1 MAVEIK
7 VVANTKQAER
17 SMDKL
22 EKKVSG
28 VGKGADKTSGSFDKV
43 SKSVKKVERGSDL
56 SKLTKN
62 TERAADSAESLEKSF
77 SDATR
82 TINKLVIASTALL
95 TTYITVKGVVTGVA
109 DQYRR
114 INSQLRLV
122 TRSTQQIVVANERL
136 FKISQDTRSSFEATT
151 NLFTR
156 FARVSKDLGATQN
169 QVLAVT
175 KTVQQAIKVSGTSAQ
190 SAEAAIIQL
199 GQGLAS
205 GTLRGEELN
214 SVLEQAPRLAS
225 AIADGIGVSVGEL
238 RKLGAEGKITSS
250 EVFGA
255 LLSQSKQIA
264 GEFAQIETTFSGAS
278 QVAGNA
284 FARFVNE
291 LDKASGFSQLLID
304 STLDIGR
311 AFEKVASRVEF
322 NIIRIRNLFNELAF
336 QSRLVFSSVAET
348 FNDSEIGKQV
358 TRAFQSLQS
367 IDLSGIKLPTIK
379 LDSIVSGFD
388 VAINAI
394 DKFYKLVSGYFY
406 DLYMDVIGNST
417 YTDLIKGV
425 TEKSQS
431 LITNVVPKIR
441 SFANSVSTIFKGI
454 EQPDLAGVTPEALAA
469 LNSNVAISTAG
480 GGDLPLALRALDTSL
495 GILNTT
501 LKFVS
506 QGLRDFRE
514 AFGNNAMAGLI
525 AGIALLNKNFRSQL
539 TGGTG
544 ARAGGFIAGNVE
556 ATVLGRFTTQLSG
569 EVAAL
574 EKIAGRSSGRVSDV
588 NAALTNL
595 AERVGQSARDT
606 ISRFNDEIRETGVV
620 TATTEQ
626 EMRDLAQSMNGSA
639 RAAILAEIEF
649 RKAGLTQEQA
659 ARKSGGAT
667 ARLVAEETRL
677 KAIRESQAKATG
689 RVRESFVSGGQ
700 QIGGAL
706 GATGGFLAG
715 QQFIDYLEKNVGE
728 LSGWQEAG
736 ITIAASFGGQALGSA
751 LGSGVGAAAGFAFGG
766 LIAKGIAAAGAAIA
780 AIGSG
785 IAVAFRAST
794 AAFAAVGAAIG
805 AAFRGS
811 LVITGISSVI
821 GTALASAFAIA
832 VGGISLPALAI
843 GALVVGG
850 VSLAYYFR
858 DAIVEA
864 FKIAKT
870 KVTDFFTG
878 IFGDSSKKSQVNG
891 GARRRASRN
900 MATGGKVSGAG
911 TGTSD
916 SIPANLSNGE
926 FVVNAAATK
935 KHAGLLARLNGGMNP
950 GGDGK
955 GGYAGGGLVG
965 DETAVLKH
973 LRKFEGYVPHIY
985 TDTEGFAT
993 IGIGHLLTDSDIS
1006 SGRFFDPKD
1015 PLTEEYKKMSK
1026 KDLGKLFHANG
1037 LGSQYRKPSVQLNDG
1052 EANSMALA
1060 DYGRNLGHLLSK
1072 DVFREAYA
1080 KAPFYAQGVL
1090 GDLAFNLGA
1099 NLDNSFPGFTRGMA
1113 AGDYPHA
1120 AGQLRDSRYYY
1131 QTGRR
1136 AIANVNQLGQGE
1148 VDPVGIKR
1156 QSRVSN
1162 LFGYALNSGYS
1173 KNLMK
1178 ALDLDE
1184 NQGGLFQASN
1194 PGNLISD
1201 VLAKSLDGSSRL
1213 ALETAGYMKPNTEEN
1228 KENKEDKENKEAKP
1242 EEQGFF
1248 SRLGSFLSDTNRMM
1262 MPMGFATGGSVNGP
1276 GTGTSDSIPAR
1287 LSNGEFVVNAKATQQ
1302 NRALLEQINSGAV
1315 MGLKDGGSINEP
1327 GSDSIP
1333 ARLSNG
1339 EFLVNAK
1346 AAQQN
1351 RDLLEQI
1358 NSGAVMGFKDGGS
1371 VNRPGSDSMPA
1382 RLSNGEFLVNAKATQ
1397 QNRTLLEQINS
1408 GAVMGLK
1415 DGGSVNGPGSGT
1427 SDSIPA
1433 RLSNGEFIVNA
1444 KATQQNRDLLEQI
1457 NSGAVMGFKDG
1468 GPVGGRQQRVLGGL
1482 NRQGF
1487 DTTNMEK
1494 INDDQ
1499 LTQLVDFSRILS
1511 SVDDRIDAQLANNME
1526 VAAADYALQQ
1536 QIAEK
1541 IGGILNSNDP
1551 TAKVPEEPDPGVTD
1565 PMGALGLGGDRKEK
1579 GSIGKGADAAGI
1591 DTEGVLSNFESVYS
1605 TIDKLA
1611 AGSAVSQQDSFQAVG
1626 DGLMGLLG
1634 ENAKYSE
1641 SSFKAQQAL
1650 SIGQAM
1656 MNTGTAVTAALAEG
1670 GPFAGPALAAIALAS
1685 GMAQVS
1691 AIKSQKFQKPA
1702 YATGGYVSGP
1712 GTGTSDSISA
1722 QLSNGEFVMNQKAT
1736 AANRKTL
1743 ESMNSGQSVQQ
1754 GGGYIAN
1761 QTVQV
1766 EVGLGRNSQA
1776 TADAAGSSVINA
1788 INQGNADGR
1797 RSRRRAR

>member
-214 SVLEQAPRLAS
+214 SVLEQAPRLAK

-238 RKLGAEGKITSS
+238 RALGAEGKITSS

-264 GEFAQIETTFSGAS
+264 GEFAQIETTFSGAG

-291 LDKASGFSQLLID
+291 LDKASGFSQALID
-304 STLDIGR
+304 TTLDIGR
-311 AFEKVASRVEF
+311 AFERVASRVEF
-322 NIIRIRNLFNELAF
+322 NVIRIRNLFNELAF

-417 YTDLIKGV
+417 YTDLINGV

-431 LITNVVPKIR
+431 LITNVVPKVR

-544 ARAGGFIAGNVE
+544 ARSGGFIAGSVE
-556 ATVLGRFTTQLSG
+556 ATLLSRFTTELSG
-569 EVAAL
+569 KVAAL
-574 EKIAGRSSGRVSDV
+574 ERIAGRSSGRVSEV
-588 NAALTNL
+588 NSALTNL
-595 AERVGQSARDT
+595 AERVGQTARET
-606 ISRFNDEIRETGVV
+606 ISRFNDEIRETGMV
-620 TATTEQ
+620 TAATEQ
-626 EMRDLAQSMNGSA
+626 EMRDLAQSLNGSA

-649 RKAGLTQEQA
+649 RKSGLTQEQA
-659 ARKSGGAT
+659 ARRAGGAT
-667 ARLVAEETRL
+667 ARLVAEEQRL
-677 KAIRESQAKATG
+677 KAIRDAQAKATG

-700 QIGGAL
+700 QLGGAL

-751 LGSGVGAAAGFAFGG
+751 LGAGAGAAAGFAFGG
-766 LIAKGIAAAGAAIA
+766 LIAKGIATAGAAIA
-780 AIGSG
+780 AIGGG

-805 AAFRGS
+805 VAFRGS
-811 LVITGISSVI
+811 LVFTGISSII

-850 VSLAYYFR
+850 LSLAYYFR

-878 IFGDSSKKSQVNG
+878 IFGDSSEKSQVNG

-900 MATGGKVSGAG
+900 FATGGKVSGAG

-926 FVVNAAATK
+926 FVVNAKATK
-935 KHAGLLARLNGGMNP
+935 KHLGLLARLNGGMNP
-950 GGDGK
+950 GGDGM
-955 GGYAGGGLVG
+955 GGYAVGGYATAMDYIRAKEGDVRRVYHDSRGLMTYGV
-965 DETAVLKH
+965 
-973 LRKFEGYVPHIY
+973 
-985 TDTEGFAT
+985 
-993 IGIGHLLTDSDIS
+993 GHLLTKSEAEGLGIPFSKHLSGYTATEESGQYPYDNYLKSKNLQIS
-1006 SGRFFDPKD
+1006 SNADSLFEKD
-1015 PLTEEYKKMSK
+1015 FKK
-1026 KDLGKLFHANG
+1026 HASIAKGSFGEFNSFG
-1037 LGSQYRKPSVQLNDG
+1037 PSLQAAMIDHAFQLGSIRWNHLKDQVS
-1052 EANSMALA
+1052 
-1060 DYGRNLGHLLSK
+1060 LGH
-1072 DVFREAYA
+1072 
-1080 KAPFYAQGVL
+1080 
-1090 GDLAFNLGA
+1090 
-1099 NLDNSFPGFTRGMA
+1099 M
-1113 AGDYPHA
+1113 PHA
-1120 AGQLRDSRYYY
+1120 AANYLLSSNYK
-1131 QTGRR
+1131 QTPHRVNDRIGLLEEEFK
-1136 AIANVNQLGQGE
+1136 ANGNM
-1148 VDPVGIKR
+1148 IKPYN
-1156 QSRVSN
+1156 SSYKTKYPD
-1162 LFGYALNSGYS
+1162 GY
-1173 KNLMK
+1173 
-1178 ALDLDE
+1178 
-1184 NQGGLFQASN
+1184 
-1194 PGNLISD
+1194 
-1201 VLAKSLDGSSRL
+1201 GSSNYGGNVPSWG
-1213 ALETAGYMKPNTEEN
+1213 TKDKIKSDEE
-1228 KENKEDKENKEAKP
+1228 P
-1242 EEQGFF
+1242 GFF
-1248 SRLGSFLSDTNRMM
+1248 SRLGKFFSDTNRMM
-1262 MPMGFATGGSVNGP
+1262 MPMGFATGGSVKGP

-1315 MGLKDGGSINEP
+1315 MGLKDGG
-1327 GSDSIP
+1327 
-1333 ARLSNG
+1333 
-1339 EFLVNAK
+1339 
-1346 AAQQN
+1346 
-1351 RDLLEQI
+1351 
-1358 NSGAVMGFKDGGS
+1358 
-1371 VNRPGSDSMPA
+1371 
-1382 RLSNGEFLVNAKATQ
+1382 
-1397 QNRTLLEQINS
+1397 
-1408 GAVMGLK
+1408 
-1415 DGGSVNGPGSGT
+1415 
-1427 SDSIPA
+1427 
-1433 RLSNGEFIVNA
+1433 
-1444 KATQQNRDLLEQI
+1444 
-1457 NSGAVMGFKDG
+1457 
-1468 GPVGGRQQRVLGGL
+1468 PVGRQGRVLGSL

-1487 DTTNMEK
+1487 DTTNMEN
-1494 INDDQ
+1494 INEDQ
-1499 LTQLVDFSRILS
+1499 LTQLVDFSKILK
-1511 SVDDRIDAQLANNME
+1511 SVDDRIEAQRVNNME
-1526 VAAADYALQQ
+1526 IATADYELQQ
-1536 QIAEK
+1536 RIEEK
-1541 IGGILNSNDP
+1541 IGGILNQNDP
-1551 TAKVPEEPDPGVTD
+1551 TSTTPGEPDPGITNAS
-1565 PMGALGLGGDRKEK
+1565 GALGLGGFSKRDDQ
-1579 GSIGKGADAAGI
+1579 GAIGKASTAAGI
-1591 DTEGVLSNFESVYS
+1591 DTTGIVSQYKTTFDA
-1605 TIDKLA
+1605 IDKVRE
-1611 AGSAVSQQDSFQAVG
+1611 GSKMSEQEGFEATA
-1626 DGLMGLLG
+1626 DGLGSLLG
-1634 ENAKYSE
+1634 QQAKYSE
-1641 SSFKAQQAL
+1641 SAFKASQAL
-1650 SIGQAM
+1650 SIAQAT
-1656 MNTGTAVTAALAEG
+1656 MNMFTGASKALASAPP
-1670 GPFAGPALAAIALAS
+1670 PFNIALA
-1685 GMAQVS
+1685 GITLAAGAAQIS
-1691 AIKSQKFQKPA
+1691 AIKAQKFQKPSF
-1702 YATGGYVSGP
+1702 ATGGYVSGP

-1722 QLSNGEFVMNQKAT
+1722 QISNGEFVMNQKAT
-1736 AANRKTL
+1736 AANRQTL
-1743 ESMNSGQSVQQ
+1743 EAMNSGQSVQQ

>member
-28 VGKGADKTSGSFDKV
+28 VGKGADKTSGSFEKV
-43 SKSVKKVERGSDL
+43 SKSVKKVESGSDL
-56 SKLTKN
+56 SKLQKN
-62 TERAADSAESLEKSF
+62 TERAANSAESLEKSF
-77 SDATR
+77 SSATR
-82 TINKLVIASTALL
+82 TVNNLVIASTALL

-122 TRSTQQIVVANERL
+122 TRSTQQIVAANEKL

-214 SVLEQAPRLAS
+214 SVLEQAPRLAR

-238 RKLGAEGKITSS
+238 RSLGAEGKITSS

-255 LLSQSKQIA
+255 LLSQSRQIA
-264 GEFAQIETTFSGAS
+264 GEFAQIETTFSGAG

-291 LDKASGFSQLLID
+291 LDKASGFSQALINT
-304 STLDIGR
+304 TLDIGR
-311 AFEKVASRVEF
+311 AFEKVATRVEF
-322 NIIRIRNLFNELAF
+322 NVIRIKNLFNELAF
-336 QSRLVFSSVAET
+336 QSRLVFASVAET

-394 DKFYKLVSGYFY
+394 DKFYNLVSGYFY
-406 DLYMDVIGNST
+406 RLYMDVIGNST
-417 YTDLIKGV
+417 YTDLINGV

-431 LITNVVPKIR
+431 LVTNVVPKIR

-454 EQPDLAGVTPEALAA
+454 EQPDLAGVTPEAIAA

-480 GGDLPLALRALDTSL
+480 GGDLPLAIRALDASL

-506 QGLRDFRE
+506 TGLRDFRE

-556 ATVLGRFTTQLSG
+556 ATLLGRFTTQLSG

-574 EKIAGRSSGRVSDV
+574 ERIAGRSSGRVSEV
-588 NAALTNL
+588 NGALTNL
-595 AERVGQSARDT
+595 AERVGQTARDT
-606 ISRFNDEIRETGVV
+606 ISRFNDEIRETGMV
-620 TATTEQ
+620 TAATEQ
-626 EMRDLAQSMNGSA
+626 EMRDLAQSLNGSA

-649 RKAGLTQEQA
+649 RKSGLTQEQA
-659 ARKSGGAT
+659 ARRAGGAT
-667 ARLVAEETRL
+667 ARLVAEEARL
-677 KAIRESQAKATG
+677 KAIRDAQAKATG

-700 QIGGAL
+700 QLGGAL

-891 GARRRASRN
+891 GAKRRASRN
-900 MATGGKVSGAG
+900 FATGGKVSGAG

-950 GGDGK
+950 GGDGM
-955 GGYAGGGLVG
+955 GGYAVGGYASPMDYIRAKEGDVRRVYHDSRGLMTYGV
-965 DETAVLKH
+965 
-973 LRKFEGYVPHIY
+973 
-985 TDTEGFAT
+985 
-993 IGIGHLLTDSDIS
+993 GHLLTKSESEGLGIPVAKHLSGYTATEESGQYPHDNYLKGKNLQIS
-1006 SGRFFDPKD
+1006 SNADALFEKD
-1015 PLTEEYKKMSK
+1015 FKKHESIAKGSFGEFNSFGPSLQAAMI
-1026 KDLGKLFHANG
+1026 DHAFQ
-1037 LGSQYRKPSVQLNDG
+1037 LGSIRWNHLKDQVS
-1052 EANSMALA
+1052 
-1060 DYGRNLGHLLSK
+1060 LGH
-1072 DVFREAYA
+1072 
-1080 KAPFYAQGVL
+1080 
-1090 GDLAFNLGA
+1090 
-1099 NLDNSFPGFTRGMA
+1099 M
-1113 AGDYPHA
+1113 PHA
-1120 AGQLRDSRYYY
+1120 AANYLLSSNYKQTPHRVNSRI
-1131 QTGRR
+1131 GLLEEEFN
-1136 AIANVNQLGQGE
+1136 ANGKM
-1148 VDPVGIKR
+1148 IKP
-1156 QSRVSN
+1156 
-1162 LFGYALNSGYS
+1162 YKSGYTTKYPKGYGS
-1173 KNLMK
+1173 YDYDGNSPSWGTKDK
-1178 ALDLDE
+1178 IKSDE
-1184 NQGGLFQASN
+1184 E
-1194 PGNLISD
+1194 P
-1201 VLAKSLDGSSRL
+1201 
-1213 ALETAGYMKPNTEEN
+1213 
-1228 KENKEDKENKEAKP
+1228 
-1242 EEQGFF
+1242 GFF
-1248 SRLGSFLSDTNRMM
+1248 SRLGKFLSDTNRMM

-1315 MGLKDGGSINEP
+1315 MG
-1327 GSDSIP
+1327 
-1333 ARLSNG
+1333 
-1339 EFLVNAK
+1339 
-1346 AAQQN
+1346 
-1351 RDLLEQI
+1351 
-1358 NSGAVMGFKDGGS
+1358 
-1371 VNRPGSDSMPA
+1371 
-1382 RLSNGEFLVNAKATQ
+1382 
-1397 QNRTLLEQINS
+1397 
-1408 GAVMGLK
+1408 
-1415 DGGSVNGPGSGT
+1415 
-1427 SDSIPA
+1427 
-1433 RLSNGEFIVNA
+1433 
-1444 KATQQNRDLLEQI
+1444 
-1457 NSGAVMGFKDG
+1457 FKDG
-1468 GPVGGRQQRVLGGL
+1468 GPVGGARQQRVLGGL

-1499 LTQLVDFSRILS
+1499 LKQLIEFSQVLG
-1511 SVDDRIDAQLANNME
+1511 SVDARIEAQVKNNME
-1526 VAAADYALQQ
+1526 IAAADLALQQ
-1536 QIAEK
+1536 RIEEK
-1541 IGGILNSNDP
+1541 IGGLLNQNDP
-1551 TAKVPEEPDPGVTD
+1551 SKSSDPEKASGFFGKAKEGFGKGGKDGGEAFSIGGLFGNTSDAAKAEGE
-1565 PMGALGLGGDRKEK
+1565 GATVGSSFGFGLGK
-1579 GSIGKGADAAGI
+1579 SISDAASAASPFSF
-1591 DTEGVLSNFESVYS
+1591 LSDGLSEAAQASSKAFELQQN
-1605 TIDKLA
+1605 LA
-1611 AGSAVSQQDSFQAVG
+1611 AANAVVNGAAAAVG
-1626 DGLMGLLG
+1626 
-1634 ENAKYSE
+1634 AY
-1641 SSFKAQQAL
+1641 QAL
-1650 SIGQAM
+1650 APIPFVGPGLGVA
-1656 MNTGTAVTAALAEG
+1656 AAAAALA
-1670 GPFAGPALAAIALAS
+1670 FTDS
-1685 GMAQVS
+1685 QVKN
-1691 AIKSQKFQKPA
+1691 IRSQKKPGFA
-1702 YATGGYVSGP
+1702 QGGFVSGP

-1722 QLSNGEFVMNQKAT
+1722 NLSNGEFVVNARATSRNRDALEAINSGGSPNGIVPSGGRVGTVVINNNVTAGAT
-1736 AANRKTL
+1736 A
-1743 ESMNSGQSVQQ
+1743 Q
-1754 GGGYIAN
+1754 G
-1761 QTVQV
+1761 
-1766 EVGLGRNSQA
+1766 
-1776 TADAAGSSVINA
+1776 TADSVSRNLEQMINRR
-1788 INQGNADGR
+1788 NTDTRGR
-1797 RSRRRAR
+1797 SPTGIRRPNGRV

>member
-56 SKLTKN
+56 SKLQKN
-62 TERAADSAESLEKSF
+62 TERAANSAESLEKSF
-77 SDATR
+77 SNATR
-82 TINKLVIASTALL
+82 TVNNLVIASTALL

-122 TRSTQQIVVANERL
+122 TRSTQQIVAANERL

-214 SVLEQAPRLAS
+214 SVLEQAPRLAK

-250 EVFGA
+250 EVFSA

-264 GEFAQIETTFSGAS
+264 GEFAQIETTFSGAG

-291 LDKASGFSQLLID
+291 LDKASGFSQALID
-304 STLDIGR
+304 TTLDIGR
-311 AFEKVASRVEF
+311 AFERVASRVEF
-322 NIIRIRNLFNELAF
+322 NVIRIRNLFNELAF
-336 QSRLVFSSVAET
+336 QSRLVFASVAET

-388 VAINAI
+388 VAIKAI

-417 YTDLIKGV
+417 YTDLINGV

-441 SFANSVSTIFKGI
+441 SFATSISSIFRGI

-469 LNSNVAISTAG
+469 LNSNVSISAAG
-480 GGDLPLALRALDTSL
+480 GGDLPIALRALDTSL

-501 LKFVS
+501 LKLVS
-506 QGLRDFRE
+506 TGLRDFRE

-539 TGGTG
+539 TSGTG
-544 ARAGGFIAGNVE
+544 ARAGGFIAANVE

-588 NAALTNL
+588 NTALTNL
-595 AERVGQSARDT
+595 AERVGQSAKDT
-606 ISRFNDEIRETGVV
+606 ISRFNDELRETGMV
-620 TATTEQ
+620 TAATEQ

-639 RAAILAEIEF
+639 RAAIIAELEF

-659 ARKSGGAT
+659 ARKAGGAT

-689 RVRESFVSGGQ
+689 RVRESFISGGQ

-715 QQFIDYLEKNVGE
+715 QQFIDYLEENVGE

-780 AIGSG
+780 AIGGG
-785 IAVAFRAST
+785 IAAAFRAST

-811 LVITGISSVI
+811 LVFTGISSVI

-832 VGGISLPALAI
+832 VGSISLPALAI

-850 VSLAYYFR
+850 LSLAYYFR

-878 IFGDSSKKSQVNG
+878 IFGDSSEKSQVNG

-900 MATGGKVSGAG
+900 FATGGKVSGAG

-1037 LGSQYRKPSVQLNDG
+1037 LGSQYRKPSVQLSDG

-1060 DYGRNLGHLLSK
+1060 DYGKNLGHLLSK

-1090 GDLAFNLGA
+1090 GDLAFNLGS
-1099 NLDNSFPGFTRGMA
+1099 NLDKSFPGFTRGMA

-1162 LFGYALNSGYS
+1162 LFGYALNNGYS
-1173 KNLMK
+1173 RNLMK
-1178 ALDLDE
+1178 ALALDE

-1201 VLAKSLDGSSRL
+1201 VLAKTLSSSSRL
-1213 ALETAGYMKPNTEEN
+1213 ALETAGYMKPKAKAEP
-1228 KENKEDKENKEAKP
+1228 KP

-1248 SRLGSFLSDTNRMM
+1248 SRLGKFFSDTNRMM

-1315 MGLKDGGSINEP
+1315 MG
-1327 GSDSIP
+1327 
-1333 ARLSNG
+1333 
-1339 EFLVNAK
+1339 
-1346 AAQQN
+1346 
-1351 RDLLEQI
+1351 
-1358 NSGAVMGFKDGGS
+1358 
-1371 VNRPGSDSMPA
+1371 
-1382 RLSNGEFLVNAKATQ
+1382 
-1397 QNRTLLEQINS
+1397 
-1408 GAVMGLK
+1408 
-1415 DGGSVNGPGSGT
+1415 
-1427 SDSIPA
+1427 
-1433 RLSNGEFIVNA
+1433 
-1444 KATQQNRDLLEQI
+1444 
-1457 NSGAVMGFKDG
+1457 FKDG
-1468 GPVGGRQQRVLGGL
+1468 GPVSGRQQRVLGGL

-1499 LTQLVDFSRILS
+1499 LKQLVDFSQVLG
-1511 SVDDRIDAQLANNME
+1511 SVDRRIEAQRVNNMDI
-1526 VAAADYALQQ
+1526 AAADLALQER
-1536 QIAEK
+1536 IEEK
-1541 IGGILNSNDP
+1541 IGGILNQNDP
-1551 TAKVPEEPDPGVTD
+1551 TAPKTPEEPDPGVTD
-1565 PMGALGLGGDRKEK
+1565 PLGALGLGGDTKEK
-1579 GSIGKGADAAGI
+1579 GSIGIGAAAAGI
-1591 DTEGVLSNFESVYS
+1591 KDDEVISKFESVYS
-1605 TIDKLA
+1605 TINKLA
-1611 AGSAVSQQDSFQAVG
+1611 DGSAVSQQESFQAVG

-1656 MNTGTAVTAALAEG
+1656 MNTGTAVTRALSEG

-1691 AIKSQKFQKPA
+1691 AIKAQKFQKPA
-1702 YATGGYVSGP
+1702 FATGGYVSGP

-1736 AANRKTL
+1736 AANRQTL
-1743 ESMNSGQSVQQ
+1743 EAMNSGQSAQQ

-1776 TADAAGSSVINA
+1776 TADAAGASVINA

>member
-175 KTVQQAIKVSGTSAQ
+175 KTVQQAIKISGTSAQ
-190 SAEAAIIQL
+190 SAEAAIVQL

-225 AIADGIGVSVGEL
+225 AIADGIGVSVGQL

-250 EVFGA
+250 EVFDA

-291 LDKASGFSQLLID
+291 LDKASGFSQALID
-304 STLDIGR
+304 TTLDIGR
-311 AFEKVASRVEF
+311 AFEKVATRVEF
-322 NIIRIRNLFNELAF
+322 NVIRIRNLFNELAF
-336 QSRLVFSSVAET
+336 QSRLVFASVAET

-417 YTDLIKGV
+417 YTDLINGV

-441 SFANSVSTIFKGI
+441 SFATSVSSIFKGI

-469 LNSNVAISTAG
+469 LNSNVSISSAG
-480 GGDLPLALRALDTSL
+480 GGDLPLAIRALDASL

-556 ATVLGRFTTQLSG
+556 ATLLSRFTTKLSG
-569 EVAAL
+569 DVAAL
-574 EKIAGRSSGRVSDV
+574 ERIAGRSSGRVSEV
-588 NAALTNL
+588 NSALTNL
-595 AERVGQSARDT
+595 AERVGQTARDT
-606 ISRFNDEIRETGVV
+606 ISRFNDEIRETGMV
-620 TATTEQ
+620 TAATEQ
-626 EMRDLAQSMNGSA
+626 EMRDLAQSLNGSA

-649 RKAGLTQEQA
+649 RKSGLTQEQA
-659 ARKSGGAT
+659 ARRAGGAT
-667 ARLVAEETRL
+667 ARLVAEEQRL
-677 KAIRESQAKATG
+677 KAIRDAQAKATG

-700 QIGGAL
+700 QLGGAL

-751 LGSGVGAAAGFAFGG
+751 LGAGAGAAAGFAFGG

-780 AIGSG
+780 AIGGG

-805 AAFRGS
+805 VAFRGS
-811 LVITGISSVI
+811 LVFTGISSII

-832 VGGISLPALAI
+832 VAGISLPALAI

-878 IFGDSSKKSQVNG
+878 IFGDSSEKSQVNG

-1178 ALDLDE
+1178 AIALDE

-1201 VLAKSLDGSSRL
+1201 VLAESLSGSSRL
-1213 ALETAGYMKPNTEEN
+1213 ALETAGYMKPKT
-1228 KENKEDKENKEAKP
+1228 KENKENKEAKP

-1248 SRLGSFLSDTNRMM
+1248 SRLGSFFADTNRMM

-1315 MGLKDGGSINEP
+1315 MG
-1327 GSDSIP
+1327 
-1333 ARLSNG
+1333 
-1339 EFLVNAK
+1339 
-1346 AAQQN
+1346 
-1351 RDLLEQI
+1351 
-1358 NSGAVMGFKDGGS
+1358 
-1371 VNRPGSDSMPA
+1371 
-1382 RLSNGEFLVNAKATQ
+1382 
-1397 QNRTLLEQINS
+1397 
-1408 GAVMGLK
+1408 
-1415 DGGSVNGPGSGT
+1415 
-1427 SDSIPA
+1427 
-1433 RLSNGEFIVNA
+1433 
-1444 KATQQNRDLLEQI
+1444 
-1457 NSGAVMGFKDG
+1457 FKDG

-1494 INDDQ
+1494 INDQQ

-1511 SVDDRIDAQLANNME
+1511 SVNDRIEAQRENNMD
-1526 VAAADYALQQ
+1526 VAKADYELQER
-1536 QIAEK
+1536 IEEK
-1541 IGGILNSNDP
+1541 IGGILNANDK
-1551 TAKVPEEPDPGVTD
+1551 TIEKDKDLGFFGRAKKGFDKGEESGESDFLKTLTGDKGEETKFSD
-1565 PMGALGLGGDRKEK
+1565 LGNNLGSALGESF
-1579 GSIGKGADAAGI
+1579 GS
-1591 DTEGVLSNFESVYS
+1591 SVKNS
-1605 TIDKLA
+1605 DPFSFLA
-1611 AGSAVSQQDSFQAVG
+1611 
-1626 DGLMGLLG
+1626 DGL
-1634 ENAKYSE
+1634 
-1641 SSFKAQQAL
+1641 AQQAEYSEGAFEMQKKL
-1650 SIGQAM
+1650 QIAQAT
-1656 MNTGTAVTAALAEG
+1656 MNGFSAAVGAYQALAPIPFVGPVLGAAAAAAAISFTGT
-1670 GPFAGPALAAIALAS
+1670 
-1685 GMAQVS
+1685 QVGQ
-1691 AIKSQKFQKPA
+1691 IRSQQFQKPSF
-1702 YATGGYVSGP
+1702 ATGGYVSGA

-1722 QLSNGEFVMNQKAT
+1722 NLSNGEYVINARQT
-1736 AANRKTL
+1736 SRNRELL
-1743 ESMNSGQSVQQ
+1743 ESINRGNGSMGAGDYVQQ
-1754 GGGYIAN
+1754 
-1761 QTVQV
+1761 QV
-1766 EVGLGRNSQA
+1766 VEVNVGLGRNSQA
-1776 TADAAGSSVINA
+1776 TADAASSNVLNVLER
-1788 INQGNADGR
+1788 GR
-1797 RSRRRAR
+1797 RDAPARRRRVR